1 MSPAA
6 TFFFV
11 VLATQAFFTIGLM
24 WIVARRFPARTP
36 SYRFIAPAPV
46 PIFLFLVVSLHYVE
60 SLKAQGVP
68 VSRIATGPIAQ
79 FFLAYAVLWLIG
91 VILASA
97 VIRWTR
103 R

>member
-6 TFFFV
+6 IFFFA
-11 VLATQAFFTIGLM
+11 VLAAQAGFTIALM
-24 WIVARRFPARTP
+24 WIVARRFPARAA

-46 PIFLFLVVSLHYVE
+46 PILLFLIVSLHYVE
-60 SLKAQGVP
+60 SLKGQGVP
-68 VSRIATGPIAQ
+68 ADRVATGPIAQ

-91 VILASA
+91 VLLASA